1 MEEKQEKQEIEL
13 TKEEVVEQIK
23 DLISTDKNESID
35 INPNFLE
42 YFDLDELISIKETL
56 IIKKNKI
63 RETTFDYLDELYEKT
78 KEDSI

>member
-1 MEEKQEKQEIEL
+1 MENKL
-13 TKEEVVEQIK
+13 DKEELIEEIK
-23 DLISTDKNESID
+23 ELIAVNKNETIE
-35 INPNFLE
+35 INPNFLD
-42 YFDLDELISIKETL
+42 YFDLEELISIKETL

>member
-1 MEEKQEKQEIEL
+1 MEDKIDKKVIVEEI
-13 TKEEVVEQIK
+13 KE
-23 DLISTDKNESID
+23 LISINKEDSIE

-42 YFDLDELISIKETL
+42 YFDLEELISIKETL
-56 IIKKNKI
+56 ILKKSKI

>member
-1 MEEKQEKQEIEL
+1 MEEKIEKEL
-13 TKEEVVEQIK
+13 TKEDLVEQIK
-23 DLISTDKNESID
+23 DLISINKNETVD

-42 YFDLDELISIKETL
+42 YFDFDELVSIKETL
-56 IIKKNKI
+56 IIKKSKI

>member
-1 MEEKQEKQEIEL
+1 MQ
-13 TKEEVVEQIK
+13 KE
-23 DLISTDKNESID
+23 DLIEEIKELIATNKEDSIE

-42 YFDLDELISIKETL
+42 YFDLEELVSIRDNL

-63 RETTFDYLDELYEKT
+63 RESTFDYLDELYEKT